1 MDGRYFSI
9 TFPVDLVREP
19 VLYSLAKRHGLE
31 PVVYKASVTHS
42 AGWLVLSLAGPAG
55 AVDAAIL
62 ELKCRGALIRE
73 GDKTL
78 LEEQSP
84 QPIASMRVRVIIP
97 PEKIAEP
104 IYSRI
109 IKTHDVVLNIRQA
122 RIDTDQGLVEMEIS
136 GDLEAIESAIGALK
150 NYGMRVDPIERDVIE

>member
-1 MDGRYFSI
+1 MGDRYFSI

-19 VLYSLAKRHGLE
+19 VLYSLSKRHGLE

-42 AGWLVLSLAGPAG
+42 AGWLVLSLTGPDQN
-55 AVDAAIL
+55 VDAAIL

-73 GDKTL
+73 GNRGVLDA
-78 LEEQSP
+78 EGP
-84 QPIASMRVRVIIP
+84 DRIASIRVRVLIP

-109 IKTHDVVLNIRQA
+109 IKSHDVVLNIRQA
-122 RIDTDQGLVEMEIS
+122 RITGDQGSVEMEIS
-136 GDLEAIESAIGALK
+136 GELEAVDAAIDAMK
-150 NYGMRVDPIERDVIE
+150 NDGMRVDPIERDVIE